1 MYALQQNLKD
11 AQTRGGGVRG
21 GEAECSTWFGCGPS
35 PGCQALDGLVGPD
48 SSLNSGL
55 GEDPVALNQPGLS

>member
-1 MYALQQNLKD
+1 MRA
-11 AQTRGGGVRG
+11 
-21 GEAECSTWFGCGPS
+21 GEAERSTWFGCGPS

-55 GEDPVALNQPGLS
+55 GEDPAALNQPGLS